1 MNNRERKY
9 KKIARYAAFAL
20 GACVAL
26 PAFGQYGPPPSFQPE
41 ELDRLVGQVALYPDP
56 LLAHVL
62 TASTYPE
69 QIPGAASWSSQHRY
83 LSGEQLARAIVED
96 RLPWDYSVQALLPF
110 PNVLDMM
117 AGDMGWTQQL
127 ANAVLADRVGVMD
140 AVQRMRRQALDN
152 GYLRSSPEERVAVDH
167 YGQIQI
173 LPAQDGYYYVPVYDP
188 RVVYVRPRPGIR
200 IGVGITFGPRIFLG
214 AAFAP
219 YGWAGPGFDWRAHTV
234 IIDRRPWERTWANRQ
249 RYEYRYTAPPPRAA
263 GPRVERHEREVKDH
277 GERGQGKGKERER
290 GREHER
296 RQ

>member
-1 MNNRERKY
+1 MKRK
-9 KKIARYAAFAL
+9 IRGCAALAL
-20 GACVAL
+20 LAFVGM
-26 PAFGQYGPPPSFQPE
+26 PAFGQYGPPPSFRPE
-41 ELDRLVGQVALYPDP
+41 ELDGLVGRIALYPDP

-62 TASTYPE
+62 TAATYGD
-69 QIPGAASWSSQHRY
+69 QIPGAASWASGHRY
-83 LSGEQLARAIVED
+83 LSGEALARAITDD

-127 ANAVLADRVGVMD
+127 GNAVLADRAGVMD

-152 GYLRSSPEERVAVDH
+152 GYLKSSPEERVVVDN

-173 LPAQDGYYYVPVYDP
+173 LAAQEGYYYVPVYDP
-188 RVVYVRPRPGIR
+188 RVVYARPRPGIR
-200 IGVGITFGPRIFLG
+200 IGIGITFGPRIFLG

-234 IIDRRPWERTWANRQ
+234 IIDRRPWERTWANRA
-249 RYEYRYTAPPPRAA
+249 RYQHRYAAPPPRPA

-277 GERGQGKGKERER
+277 GERGRGKGKER
-290 GREHER
+290 GRE